1 MDSPRSS
8 NGRSSARP
16 WTNRNTLSSNSDRLR
31 VDHRHAILRGKPQ
44 LAIARLH
51 ASRPIAAVR
60 FHVQH
65 AIAPAIRQ
73 GRNRIPR
80 AGGELVQLP
89 LTHPLDA
96 AVAAH
101 PKVAMRILENLKDAV
116 IEQPFAHAI
125 AGKLAVF
132 EAAQAAVV
140 GSDPDDAIAVL
151 VDRPDAIAGQAI
163 VFRPSGKLAIAKP
176 RQASV
181 PADPDAAR
189 RSLHNHADVIRRKAV
204 LRVPSRS

>member
-1 MDSPRSS
+1 MICGGAQLPPSPFNFCRLVWR
-8 NGRSSARP
+8 GRVRHH
-16 WTNRNTLSSNSDRLR
+16 SDIGEIGVTC

-140 GSDPDDAIAVL
+140 ASDPDDA
-151 VDRPDAIAGQAI
+151 
-163 VFRPSGKLAIAKP
+163 
-176 RQASV
+176 
-181 PADPDAAR
+181 
-189 RSLHNHADVIRRKAV
+189 SL
-204 LRVPSRS
+204 SS